1 MPVVTVLMSP
11 QIILSSFG
19 LNLMYDICCWEEA
32 KRIYFHDPLLPG
44 GRERKREVNKEPK
57 SQWIIKFQVNMWIT
71 HSFYQNQQT
80 FTIIIRVSGICRDS
94 HRNHHLL
101 GFLSRPKGPCPE
113 LSAQR
118 QISHLIM
125 HHVLAAMLE
134 KWQTNRSAPSTQYHQ
149 YDKYSICTQ
158 GQIKKKINSKHG
170 DNFIIFII
178 ANYCLSF

>member
-1 MPVVTVLMSP
+1 
-11 QIILSSFG
+11 
-19 LNLMYDICCWEEA
+19 
-32 KRIYFHDPLLPG
+32 
-44 GRERKREVNKEPK
+44 
-57 SQWIIKFQVNMWIT
+57 MWIT

-80 FTIIIRVSGICRDS
+80 FTILIRVSGICRDS

-158 GQIKKKINSKHG
+158 GQIKKKNQFKTRRQFHYLHNSKLLVFKLVSFNLSIFVSNKEVES
-170 DNFIIFII
+170 DNKTEDRCQSTHSGIAIIKM
-178 ANYCLSF
+178 C